1 MRHQIALSLAT
12 HSLNEWINPETAVFC
27 MVEFHG
33 TKDFEVVSPDQ
44 RSTTCYQYLAPVHSF
59 HPLALHYF
67 AYKSRSHPKWRSCP
81 FWHRTRPEP
90 RRNYRRS
97 RRFPGAR
104 GKSSHNLTSVDRVL
118 FLHIFARRNEKARS
132 LHLQIC
138 VLYAC
143 ICGVYMCVYIYIFFL
158 CLVTIL
164 YHLIHYIRG
173 KLEKVIFRNGR
184 AR

>member
-1 MRHQIALSLAT
+1 M
-12 HSLNEWINPETAVFC
+12 
-27 MVEFHG
+27 EFHG

-44 RSTTCYQYLAPVHSF
+44 PSTTCYQYLAPVRSF

-67 AYKSRSHPKWRSCP
+67 AYKSRWHPKWRSCP
-81 FWHRTRPEP
+81 FWHRTRPVP

-104 GKSSHNLTSVDRVL
+104 GKSSHNLTSVDSVL
-118 FLHIFARRNEKARS
+118 LLHIFARTNEKARS
-132 LHLQIC
+132 VYLQIC

-143 ICGVYMCVYIYIFFL
+143 ICGVYMCIYIYIYLFFF

-164 YHLIHYIRG
+164 YHLIDRWCTVFLHIHYVRG
-173 KLEKVIFRNGR
+173 NLEKVIFRIGR

>member
-1 MRHQIALSLAT
+1 M
-12 HSLNEWINPETAVFC
+12 
-27 MVEFHG
+27 EFHG

-44 RSTTCYQYLAPVHSF
+44 PSTTCYQYLAPVRSF

-67 AYKSRSHPKWRSCP
+67 AYKSRWHPKWQSCP
-81 FWHRTRPEP
+81 FWHRTRPVP
-90 RRNYRRS
+90 HRNYRRS

-118 FLHIFARRNEKARS
+118 LLHIFARTNEKARS
-132 LHLQIC
+132 VYLQIC

-143 ICGVYMCVYIYIFFL
+143 ICGVYIYIYIIHIFILF

-164 YHLIHYIRG
+164 YHLIDRWCISTHTLRTG
-173 KLEKVIFRNGR
+173 KIGESHLQNWEGKVEIIVFKKDRTPWWV
-184 AR
+184 